1 MEERIC
7 FATDDGK
14 TISAHFG
21 MAGNYLVVDIKD
33 GIAISSE
40 LRQKPFHEPAKG
52 GDGAPH
58 SHHGHDHSLRDGMIE
73 AVRDC
78 RVVIAGGMGKPMH
91 DALTASGATVYVT
104 RIRQIEEAL
113 EVYGKGLLDDQPG
126 RVH

>member
-14 TISAHFG
+14 AISAHFG
-21 MAGNYLVVDIKD
+21 MARNYLVVDIKD
-33 GIAISSE
+33 GQVISSE
-40 LRQKPFHEPAKG
+40 LRQKPFHESAKG
-52 GDGAPH
+52 GDNTTH
-58 SHHGHDHSLRDGMIE
+58 SHHGHDHSLRGGMIE
-73 AVRDC
+73 AIRDC

-113 EVYGKGLLDDQPG
+113 EAYRKGLLDNQPG
-126 RVH
+126 RIH